1 MNNTNI
7 APQSLWSPNLTQN
20 VDYATF
26 KQTKE
31 QKSDVIAAKWQ
42 HKKYMEK
49 HGVNSKEFLNIEEKR
64 LSSPIIIT
72 T

>member
-1 MNNTNI
+1 MF
-7 APQSLWSPNLTQN
+7 PSLLPSPNLTQN
-20 VDYATF
+20 VDYQCF

-31 QKSDVIAAKWQ
+31 QKSDIIAAKWQ

-49 HGVNSKEFLNIEEKR
+49 HGINSRKFLNIPEHR
-64 LSSPIIIT
+64 LDKSIIIT